1 MKGLAAILV
10 GFLLARGTLSAAF
23 SADAPAPGPWGPM
36 SEIEGAARK
45 EGKLVIYAAPGHAN
59 AETQQAISEI
69 FTQRYGISIDWTTIG
84 GAGDARPRILAEQ
97 STKRY
102 VVDIFMSG
110 TAGNYSEL
118 QSRGYIRPIL
128 APSTLD
134 KNVWLLDP
142 ASVFPKDRDWLFI
155 YMPVVP
161 AFFVNTDLV
170 PSGAEPKSYRDLLEP
185 RWKGKIVM
193 QTPAKGGSA
202 SGWFR
207 AMHRTLGLD
216 YMRALAKQVVL
227 VAGANDHGYAVA
239 RRQYPVAVA
248 VLTSNGLHLI
258 KEGAPVKYV
267 HAEEGAFLTNLGIYF
282 IANAPHPNA
291 AKLFL
296 QWFFSR
302 EGQTVY
308 SKNSQVV
315 PLRKDMPQ
323 DHLPASLRY
332 VEGQRLIAPRPEEL
346 SAERAIE
353 LLKLGKEIFEEGK

>member
-1 MKGLAAILV
+1 MKRLEAIPV
-10 GFLLARGTLSAAF
+10 AFLLALGCISAAF
-23 SADAPAPGPWGPM
+23 SADAPAHGAWGPM
-36 SEIEGAARK
+36 SEIEAGARK
-45 EGKLVIYAAPGHAN
+45 EGKLVIYAAGGHASR
-59 AETQQAISEI
+59 ETQQAISEI
-69 FTQRYGISIDWTTIG
+69 FTQRYGISIAWTTV
-84 GAGDARPRILAEQ
+84 GAADARPRILAEQ
-97 STKRY
+97 RTKLH
-102 VVDIFMSG
+102 VLDIFMSG

-118 QSRGYIRPIL
+118 KSRGYITPIL
-128 APSTLD
+128 APSTLE

-142 ASVFPKDRDWLFI
+142 ASAFPKDRDWLYI
-155 YMPVVP
+155 YMPVIP

-170 PSGAEPKSYRDLLEP
+170 PSGGEPKSYRDLLEP
-185 RWKGKIVM
+185 KWKGKIVM

-207 AMHRTLGLD
+207 AMHRPLGLD
-216 YMRALAKQVVL
+216 YMRALAKQVAL
-227 VAGANDHGYAVA
+227 VAGVNDHAYAVA

-248 VLTSNGLHLI
+248 VLTQDGLHLI

-308 SKNSQVV
+308 ARTSQVV
-315 PLRKDMPQ
+315 PLRKDVPQ

-332 VEGQRLIAPRPEEL
+332 VEGQRLIAPLMEEL
-346 SAERAIE
+346 SAEKAQE
-353 LLKLGKEIFEEGK
+353 LLKRGKEIFEESK